1 MNQSPIYTV
10 IKNNSNVD
18 RTIRWTGDGP
28 VWIGAGSTVELPYEA
43 WSKADRNKRV
53 SMIADIQ
60 SGATSI
66 SLKVMQADGTYLSV
80 PYAVSAIMGN
90 SVKTVANVSVKST
103 AADTAEDDAKHNIKV
118 KSGDA
123 AAAAEHY
130 GATKAVEDSE
140 KGAHAE
146 GASLNGFQV
155 DSDTQVKGTKQA
167 LEEAAKQE
175 AEQKVESEEADQEA
189 ANQEAAEQ
197 ETTEQTGTEAGD
209 DAADEDKEEDSDADS
224 ESESD
229 SKADGDA
236 ELPEAAAKELFTK
249 YVAEKQWDSA
259 RNVMITWAGA
269 DKVTFSVK
277 TIQSMKDWDAVVAKY
292 NLR

>member
-1 MNQSPIYTV
+1 MSQSPIYTV

-18 RTIRWTGDGP
+18 RTIRWTGEGP
-28 VWIGAGSTVELPYEA
+28 VWIGAGATVELPYEA

-53 SMIADIQ
+53 SLIADIQ

-90 SVKTVANVSVKST
+90 SVKTAANVSVKS
-103 AADTAEDDAKHNIKV
+103 AVADDAEDDAKHNIKV

-123 AAAAEHY
+123 AAAAAHY

-155 DSDTQVKGTKQA
+155 DSDTQVKSTKQA
-167 LEEAAKQE
+167 LEEVAKQE
-175 AEQKVESEEADQEA
+175 AEQKAESEEADQEA
-189 ANQEAAEQ
+189 AEQ
-197 ETTEQTGTEAGD
+197 DSAGDAGNDAGD
-209 DAADEDKEEDSDADS
+209 DKETGSDAG
-224 ESESD
+224 EN
-229 SKADGDA
+229 DG
-236 ELPEAAAKELFTK
+236 LTEAAAKELFTK

-259 RNVMITWAGA
+259 RNVMIDWAGA

-277 TIQSMKDWDAVVAKY
+277 TIQSMKDWDAIVAKY

>member
-1 MNQSPIYTV
+1 MSQSPIYTV

-18 RTIRWTGDGP
+18 RTIRWTGEGP
-28 VWIGAGSTVELPYEA
+28 VWIGAGATVELPYEA

-53 SMIADIQ
+53 SLIADIQ

-90 SVKTVANVSVKST
+90 AVKTAANVSVKS
-103 AADTAEDDAKHNIKV
+103 AVADDAEDDAKHNIKV

-123 AAAAEHY
+123 AAAAAHY
-130 GATKAVEDSE
+130 GATKAVEDQE

-146 GASLNGFQV
+146 GAGFNGFQV

-167 LEEAAKQE
+167 LEEAVKQE
-175 AEQKVESEEADQEA
+175 AEQKAESEEA
-189 ANQEAAEQ
+189 EQ
-197 ETTEQTGTEAGD
+197 DSAGDAGNDAGD
-209 DAADEDKEEDSDADS
+209 DKEPGSDAG
-224 ESESD
+224 EN
-229 SKADGDA
+229 DG
-236 ELPEAAAKELFTK
+236 LTEAAAKELFTK

-259 RNVMITWAGA
+259 RNVMIDWAGA
-269 DKVTFSVK
+269 DKITFSVK
-277 TIQSMKDWDAVVAKY
+277 TIQSMKDWDAIVTKY

>member
-18 RTIRWTGDGP
+18 RTIRWTGEGP
-28 VWIGAGSTVELPYEA
+28 VWIGAGATVELPYEA

-53 SMIADIQ
+53 SLIADIQ

-90 SVKTVANVSVKST
+90 SVKTAANVSVKS
-103 AADTAEDDAKHNIKV
+103 AVADDAEDDAKHNIKV

-123 AAAAEHY
+123 AAAAAHY
-130 GATKAVEDSE
+130 GATKTVEDQE

-146 GASLNGFQV
+146 GAGLNGFQV
-155 DSDTQVKGTKQA
+155 DSDTQVKSTKQA

-175 AEQKVESEEADQEA
+175 AEQKGESEEAG
-189 ANQEAAEQ
+189 QEAAEQ
-197 ETTEQTGTEAGD
+197 GDAGNDVGEDTGD
-209 DAADEDKEEDSDADS
+209 DADKESGSEDG
-224 ESESD
+224 E
-229 SKADGDA
+229 DA

-259 RNVMITWAGA
+259 RNVMIDWAGA

-277 TIQSMKDWDAVVAKY
+277 TIQSMKDWDAIVAKY

>member
-18 RTIRWTGDGP
+18 RTIRWTGEGP
-28 VWIGAGSTVELPYEA
+28 VWIGAGATVELPYEA

-53 SMIADIQ
+53 SLIADIQ

-90 SVKTVANVSVKST
+90 SVKTAANVSVKS
-103 AADTAEDDAKHNIKV
+103 AVADDAEDDAKHNIKV

-130 GATKAVEDSE
+130 GATKTVEDQE

-146 GASLNGFQV
+146 GAGLNGFQV
-155 DSDTQVKGTKQA
+155 DSDTQVKSTKQA

-175 AEQKVESEEADQEA
+175 AEQEVESEEADQEA
-189 ANQEAAEQ
+189 AEQ
-197 ETTEQTGTEAGD
+197 GDAGNDVGEDTGD
-209 DAADEDKEEDSDADS
+209 DADKESGSDDGEDA
-224 ESESD
+224 
-229 SKADGDA
+229 K
-236 ELPEAAAKELFTK
+236 LPEAAAKELFTK

-259 RNVMITWAGA
+259 RNVMIDWAGA
-269 DKVTFSVK
+269 DKITFSVK
-277 TIQSMKDWDAVVAKY
+277 TIQSMKDWDAIVTKY

>member
-1 MNQSPIYTV
+1 MSQSPIYTV

-28 VWIGAGSTVELPYEA
+28 VWIGAGATVELPYEA
-43 WSKADRNKRV
+43 WSKADRNKKV

-90 SVKTVANVSVKST
+90 AVKTAANVSVKP
-103 AADTAEDDAKHNIKV
+103 AVVDDAEDDAKHNIKV

-123 AAAAEHY
+123 AAAAAHY
-130 GATKAVEDSE
+130 GATKAVEDQE

-146 GASLNGFQV
+146 GAGLNGFQV

-175 AEQKVESEEADQEA
+175 AEQKAESEEADQETA
-189 ANQEAAEQ
+189 DQ
-197 ETTEQTGTEAGD
+197 GEAGN
-209 DAADEDKEEDSDADS
+209 DAGEDKEDDADK
-224 ESESD
+224 ESGSD
-229 SKADGDA
+229 DGEDD

-259 RNVMITWAGA
+259 RNVMIDWAGA
-269 DKVTFSVK
+269 DKITFSVK
-277 TIQSMKDWDAVVAKY
+277 TIQSMKDWDAIVAKY

>member
-1 MNQSPIYTV
+1 MSQSPIYTV

-18 RTIRWTGDGP
+18 RTIRWTGEGP
-28 VWIGAGSTVELPYEA
+28 VWIGAGATVELPYEA
-43 WSKADRNKRV
+43 WSNADRNKRV

-90 SVKTVANVSVKST
+90 SVKTVANASVKSI

-167 LEEAAKQE
+167 LEEADKQE

-189 ANQEAAEQ
+189 AEQ
-197 ETTEQTGTEAGD
+197 ETSEQTDTEAGD
-209 DAADEDKEEDSDADS
+209 DVADKDKEEDADADS
-224 ESESD
+224 ESGSD
-229 SKADGDA
+229 SKSDGDA
-236 ELPEAAAKELFTK
+236 ELPEAAAKELFTE

-277 TIQSMKDWDAVVAKY
+277 TIQSMKDWDAIVAKY

>member
-1 MNQSPIYTV
+1 MSQSPIYTV

-18 RTIRWTGDGP
+18 RTIRWTGEGP
-28 VWIGAGSTVELPYEA
+28 VWIGAGATVELPYEA

-53 SMIADIQ
+53 SLIADIQ

-90 SVKTVANVSVKST
+90 SVKTAANVSVKPAVT
-103 AADTAEDDAKHNIKV
+103 DDAEDDAKHNIKV

-123 AAAAEHY
+123 AAAAAHY
-130 GATKAVEDSE
+130 GATKVVEDQE

-146 GASLNGFQV
+146 GAGLNGFQV

-175 AEQKVESEEADQEA
+175 AEQKAESEEADQEA
-189 ANQEAAEQ
+189 AEQ
-197 ETTEQTGTEAGD
+197 DIAGDAGNDAGEDTGD
-209 DAADEDKEEDSDADS
+209 DADKESGSDDGEDD
-224 ESESD
+224 
-229 SKADGDA
+229 
-236 ELPEAAAKELFTK
+236 ELPETDAKELFTK

-259 RNVMITWAGA
+259 RNVMIDWAGA

-277 TIQSMKDWDAVVAKY
+277 TIQSMKDWDAIVAKY

>member
-18 RTIRWTGDGP
+18 RTIRWTGEGP
-28 VWIGAGSTVELPYEA
+28 VWIGAGATVELPYEA

-53 SMIADIQ
+53 SLIADIQ

-90 SVKTVANVSVKST
+90 SVKTAANVSVKS
-103 AADTAEDDAKHNIKV
+103 AVADDAEDDAKHNIKV

-130 GATKAVEDSE
+130 GATKTVEDQE

-146 GASLNGFQV
+146 GAGLNGFQV
-155 DSDTQVKGTKQA
+155 DSDTQVKSTKQA

-175 AEQKVESEEADQEA
+175 AEQKGESDED
-189 ANQEAAEQ
+189 
-197 ETTEQTGTEAGD
+197 TGD
-209 DAADEDKEEDSDADS
+209 DADKESGSEDG
-224 ESESD
+224 E
-229 SKADGDA
+229 DA
-236 ELPEAAAKELFTK
+236 ELPEAAAKELFTQ

-259 RNVMITWAGA
+259 RNVMIDWAGA
-269 DKVTFSVK
+269 DKITFSVK
-277 TIQSMKDWDAVVAKY
+277 TIQSMKDWDAIVTKY

>member
-1 MNQSPIYTV
+1 MSQSPIYTV

-18 RTIRWTGDGP
+18 RTIRWTGEGP
-28 VWIGAGSTVELPYEA
+28 VWIGAGATVELPYEA

-53 SMIADIQ
+53 SLIADIQ

-90 SVKTVANVSVKST
+90 AVKTAANVSVKP
-103 AADTAEDDAKHNIKV
+103 AVADDAEDDAKHNIKV

-123 AAAAEHY
+123 AAAAAHY
-130 GATKAVEDSE
+130 GATKAVEDQE

-146 GASLNGFQV
+146 GAGLNGFQV

-175 AEQKVESEEADQEA
+175 AEQKAESEEADQETA
-189 ANQEAAEQ
+189 DQ
-197 ETTEQTGTEAGD
+197 GEAGN
-209 DAADEDKEEDSDADS
+209 DAGEDKEDDADK
-224 ESESD
+224 ESGSD
-229 SKADGDA
+229 DGEDD

-259 RNVMITWAGA
+259 RNVMIDWAGA

-277 TIQSMKDWDAVVAKY
+277 TIQSMKDWDAIVAKY

>member
-28 VWIGAGSTVELPYEA
+28 VWIGAGATVELPYEA
-43 WSKADRNKRV
+43 WSKADRNKKV

-103 AADTAEDDAKHNIKV
+103 ASDTAEDDAKHNIKV

-130 GATKAVEDSE
+130 GATKAVEGSE

-175 AEQKVESEEADQEA
+175 AEQKVESEEVD
-189 ANQEAAEQ
+189 QEAAEQ
-197 ETTEQTGTEAGD
+197 DSAGDAGSDAGEYTGD
-209 DAADEDKEEDSDADS
+209 DADKEYGSEDG
-224 ESESD
+224 E
-229 SKADGDA
+229 DA

-259 RNVMITWAGA
+259 RNVMIDWAGA

-277 TIQSMKDWDAVVAKY
+277 TIQSMKDWDAIVAKY

>member
-1 MNQSPIYTV
+1 MSQSPIYTV

-18 RTIRWTGDGP
+18 RTIRWTGEGP
-28 VWIGAGSTVELPYEA
+28 VWIGAGAAVELPYEA

-53 SMIADIQ
+53 SLIADIQ

-90 SVKTVANVSVKST
+90 AVKTAANVSVKP
-103 AADTAEDDAKHNIKV
+103 AVVDDAEDDAKHNIKV

-123 AAAAEHY
+123 AAAAAHY
-130 GATKAVEDSE
+130 GATKAVEDQE

-146 GASLNGFQV
+146 GAGLNGFQV

-175 AEQKVESEEADQEA
+175 AEQKAESEDADQEA
-189 ANQEAAEQ
+189 AEQ
-197 ETTEQTGTEAGD
+197 GEAGN
-209 DAADEDKEEDSDADS
+209 DAGEDKEDDADN
-224 ESESD
+224 ESGSD
-229 SKADGDA
+229 DGEDD

-259 RNVMITWAGA
+259 RNVMIDWAGA

-277 TIQSMKDWDAVVAKY
+277 TIQSMKDWDAIVAKY